1 MSLVVS
7 IVPFAIGAATN
18 PAALAIELLILSG
31 ANRAKARTWAYLF
44 GFVVGLLIFTT
55 IAFLLLGR
63 MSDAGSGQPSVASR
77 IISAVIAVALL
88 ALGIKTLIP
97 KKGPKKPSKFAARI
111 AAAKTPA
118 FFGIGLLAMITD
130 ASSMIL
136 LLPALHEISLAN
148 DVVGVKFLATAVLLL
163 IMLLPLVL
171 PVLAVTVLRHRA
183 DSVLAK
189 VNGFVSRHQSTI
201 NGIVIIVIALL
212 VGYKAI

>member
-31 ANRAKARTWAYLF
+31 AHRAKARTWAYLF
-44 GFVVGLLIFTT
+44 GFVVGLLVFT
-55 IAFLLLGR
+55 AVALLLLGR

-97 KKGPKKPSKFAARI
+97 KKGPKKTSKFAARI

-171 PVLAVTVLRHRA
+171 PVLAVTVLGHRA